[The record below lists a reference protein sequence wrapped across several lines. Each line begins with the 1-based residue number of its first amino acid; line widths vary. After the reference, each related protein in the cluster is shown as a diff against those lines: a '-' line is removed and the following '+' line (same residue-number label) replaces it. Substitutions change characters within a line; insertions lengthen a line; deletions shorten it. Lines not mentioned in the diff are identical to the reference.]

1 LTLIKGLTR
10 RITNNFM
17 LSCKNR
23 LLRQNGLYTRALA
36 IEWDNITPQ
45 FEYQIVLHE
54 NISSMIRFNRHLNW
68 Y

>member
-1 LTLIKGLTR
+1 
-10 RITNNFM
+10 M

-54 NISSMIRFNRHLNW
+54 NISSMIRFNRHLN
-68 Y
+68 